1 MRIRNRLPLS
11 RLAFAAVGEI
21 RLVVQAAPSGLRYIA
36 PIVAWT
42 VASISLGAVLGLS
55 AVILPP
61 TGAFGIV
68 AVAGL
73 VLLWVM
79 PDLPL
84 VSPGLIRKT
93 FFVMLVADLC
103 VPYYYTVQFSGL
115 PWISARRV
123 ATFCLLLPFFVAV
136 AASSDVRRQ
145 IAERIRTSSLIFIC
159 AIGFLVMATLSIL
172 TSISRTQSF
181 SDLIDVVLSMYVPFI
196 AMIYVARGKE
206 DVALIFKIILV
217 CALFN
222 TAAGVVQ
229 FFLRDNFFIQIYPK
243 SMLDAL
249 IANNPTLGNLL
260 STNLTLFRHGHYR
273 AASSFVTPLSFGEF
287 EIIVVPIGL
296 FFALHREKLFDRI
309 LGWAVVFGG
318 IVGIFC
324 SGSRGGYL
332 GIIVSVPV
340 FIAMWSIGRAAQSR
354 ASLAPAIVGLSGFIL
369 VSCVVS
375 LLLLSHTFHDTVLGG
390 ATEANSSQA
399 RYDQWMM
406 GIPQILANPI
416 TGHGLGVGGGIIS
429 DYTIDSYMLSLVV
442 ETGVPGLVFFL
453 GMLLLPIWY
462 GLRAYVT
469 DPSEYGAAAG
479 ALACSFI
486 AFTENR
492 LVLSQRENHM
502 LIYSLLGLF
511 VVLNYERTRTRIPQR
526 LTSKSLVVGLQKPA
540 FADPASASATMRER
554 RNLFTFPLTGRSE

>member
-1 MRIRNRLPLS
+1 MTTRMGNRFPLS
-11 RLAFAAVGEI
+11 RVASTAVGEI
-21 RLVVQAAPSGLRYIA
+21 RLVVQAAPNGLRYIA
-36 PIVAWT
+36 PIVAWA
-42 VASISLGAVLGLS
+42 VGSIGLGVVLGLS
-55 AVILPP
+55 AVVLPP
-61 TGAFGIV
+61 MGAFGIV

-84 VSPGLIRKT
+84 VWPGVIRKS
-93 FFVMLVADLC
+93 FFVMLVTDLC
-103 VPYYYTVQFSGL
+103 IPSYYTVQFSGL

-181 SDLIDVVLSMYVPFI
+181 SDLIDVVLSMYVPFF
-196 AMIYVARGKE
+196 AMIYVARRKE
-206 DVALIFKIILV
+206 DITLILKIICF

-222 TAAGVVQ
+222 TTAGVVQ
-229 FFLRDNFFIQIYPK
+229 FFLRDNFFLHIFPT

-249 IANNPTLGNLL
+249 ITNNPALANLL
-260 STNLTLFRHGHYR
+260 PTNYQHFRHGHYR
-273 AASSFVTPLSFGEF
+273 AESSFVTPLSFGEF
-287 EIIVVPIGL
+287 EIIVIPIGL
-296 FFALHREKLFDRI
+296 FFALHREKFFDTI

-318 IVGIFC
+318 VVGIFS
-324 SGSRGGYL
+324 SGSRAGFVGV
-332 GIIVSVPV
+332 IVSVAA
-340 FIAMWSIGRAAQSR
+340 FIAVWSIRTARQSR
-354 ASLAPAIVGLSGFIL
+354 GSLGPAIAGLSGFIL
-369 VSCVVS
+369 VGCVIS
-375 LLLLSHTFHDTVLGG
+375 LLFFSHTFHDMVLGG
-390 ATEANSSQA
+390 ATETNSTQA
-399 RYDQWMM
+399 RYDQWAM
-406 GIPQILANPI
+406 GIPQIMANPI
-416 TGHGLGVGGGIIS
+416 TGHGLGTGGSVIS
-429 DYTIDSYMLSLVV
+429 NYTIDSYMLSLVL
-442 ETGVPGLVFFL
+442 ETGIPGLVFFV

-469 DPSEYGAAAG
+469 DLSEYGAAAG

-502 LIYSLLGLF
+502 LIFCLLGI
-511 VVLNYERTRTRIPQR
+511 VVVSNYERARTRIRYPLNNKSR
-526 LTSKSLVVGLQKPA
+526 GNTSYNTGGVLTRPVDAKN
-540 FADPASASATMRER
+540 R
-554 RNLFTFPLTGRSE
+554 RSVLNRIQGT